1 MTGITEKA
9 TKPLLS
15 YIAFLQLIG
24 PIFVVLGHSLNGFDV
39 QSGWWYVCTKEWIL
53 FVSHAPVFYDFG
65 ISALVQS
72 KKPDFGLSGLFL
84 FSSQKKSSL
93 VVALCC
99 VEPGFSPAQNV
110 FSAIADRS
118 SAQRCLADCAVVLFS
133 ATEYFGTHLV
143 FTCPVFALCMF
154 AIVAVVVFPAAYRVV
169 SGTGRRGRIVY
180 ASHQNGMFGAER
192 FTP

>member
-39 QSGWWYVCTKEWIL
+39 QSGWWYVCTKRVDL

-65 ISALVQS
+65 ISAIVQS
-72 KKPDFGLSGLFL
+72 KIPNFGMSGLFL

-99 VEPGFSPAQNV
+99 VESVFLCPRC
-110 FSAIADRS
+110 FSA
-118 SAQRCLADCAVVLFS
+118 C
-133 ATEYFGTHLV
+133 
-143 FTCPVFALCMF
+143 
-154 AIVAVVVFPAAYRVV
+154 
-169 SGTGRRGRIVY
+169 
-180 ASHQNGMFGAER
+180 
-192 FTP
+192 